1 MSDSKHITTGTVAFS
16 NMVER
21 DTYKGKPTKFGL
33 TLTFSNEEAA
43 KLEALGVK
51 LKDYEGVAQRAFK
64 TDFIKGPT
72 DVDGLPL
79 WENEKFELPRGT
91 VVKIWFTLIHNDEH
105 GMIPYLGGTKV
116 LEMGEGNDA
125 PEEF

>member
-1 MSDSKHITTGTVAFS
+1 MTDSKHITTGTVAFS

-21 DTYKGKPTKFGL
+21 DTFKGKPTKFGL
-33 TLTFSNEEAA
+33 TLTFDNAEAA

-51 LKDYEGVAQRAFK
+51 MKDYEGVAQRAFK
-64 TDFIKGPT
+64 TDFIKAPT
-72 DVDGLPL
+72 DADGNPL
-79 WENEKFELPRGT
+79 WTDAKFELPRGT
-91 VVKIWFTLIHNDEH
+91 VVKSWYTLIHNDEH